1 MALLGKLEGVIDSTF
16 FKKSWKDLNIPFPT
30 NKNKHDLYYLKVIPF
45 SNMIFP
51 GAVC

>member
-1 MALLGKLEGVIDSTF
+1 MALLGKLEGVIYSTF
-16 FKKSWKDLNIPFPT
+16 FKESWEDLNILFPT
-30 NKNKHDLYYLKVIPF
+30 NKNKRDLYYLKVIPI